1 MGALFILNFTFH
13 FLLQCVSCDQR
24 VQAGIFNEDFTSI
37 FLKLLLPF
45 LGLSLL
51 AFAYHQSDASE
62 QAGYRSVKHAPVEF
76 KVVPIVVFSSLLGIG
91 MGGFVDGILLHQ
103 ILQWHQMISN
113 TLPPENLE
121 AKNIN
126 MFWDG
131 IFHAVTWS
139 ITLLGI
145 LLMWKTMQR
154 KDLYFSNKV
163 FYGGL
168 IAGWGAFNLVDSIF
182 NHYLFQF
189 HNVRENIANPGLYNA
204 GFLVFALLLLGIG
217 WMMIRKAIP

>member
-1 MGALFILNFTFH
+1 MLSLFIL
-13 FLLQCVSCDQR
+13 QCVTCNQQ
-24 VQAGIFNEDFTSI
+24 VQAGIFNDDFTGI
-37 FLKLLLPF
+37 LLKFLLPM

-51 AFAYHQSDASE
+51 VLAYQRSASGTGPASQE
-62 QAGYRSVKHAPVEF
+62 NEKAATEF
-76 KVVPIVVFSSLLGIG
+76 KIVPIVVFSSLIGIG

-113 TLPPENLE
+113 TLPPDTLE
-121 AKNIN
+121 YKNIN

-131 IFHAVTWS
+131 IFHTLTWS

-145 LLMWKTMQR
+145 LLMWKTMKR
-154 KDLYFSNKV
+154 KDLFFSNKV

-182 NHYLFQF
+182 NHYLFRF
-189 HNVRENIANPGLYNA
+189 HNVRENVASPELYNA
-204 GFLVFALLLLGIG
+204 GFLVFAVLLLAIG
-217 WMMIRKAIP
+217 WIMIRKAV

>member
-1 MGALFILNFTFH
+1 
-13 FLLQCVSCDQR
+13 
-24 VQAGIFNEDFTSI
+24 
-37 FLKLLLPF
+37 
-45 LGLSLL
+45 
-51 AFAYHQSDASE
+51 
-62 QAGYRSVKHAPVEF
+62 
-76 KVVPIVVFSSLLGIG
+76 

-113 TLPPENLE
+113 TLPPDTLE
-121 AKNIN
+121 YKNIN

-145 LLMWKTMQR
+145 LLMWKTMKR
-154 KDLYFSNKV
+154 KDLYFSNRV

-182 NHYLFQF
+182 NHYLFSF
-189 HNVRENIANPGLYNA
+189 HNVRENVASPELYNA
-204 GFLVFALLLLGIG
+204 GFLMFAVLLLGIG
-217 WMMIRKAIP
+217 WIMIRKAV

>member
-1 MGALFILNFTFH
+1 MLPLFILN
-13 FLLQCVSCDQR
+13 CVSCNQQ
-24 VQAGIFNEDFTSI
+24 VQAGIFNEDFTGI
-37 FLKLLLPF
+37 LLKLLLPMLGVGAIALAYHRSGAAGAAEQEHVIEYKAVPVVLF
-45 LGLSLL
+45 SVLLGL
-51 AFAYHQSDASE
+51 
-62 QAGYRSVKHAPVEF
+62 
-76 KVVPIVVFSSLLGIG
+76 G

-113 TLPPENLE
+113 SLPPDNLD

-131 IFHAVTWS
+131 IFHAITWTF
-139 ITLLGI
+139 TLLGI
-145 LLMWKTMQR
+145 LLMWRSMKR
-154 KDLYFSNKV
+154 SDLLLSDRI

-189 HNVRENIANPGLYNA
+189 HNVRENVENPGLYNA
-204 GFLVFALLLLGIG
+204 GFLIFALLLMAVG
-217 WMMIRKAIP
+217 WFMIRKAINQNKSK